1 MTDPILEAAAQ
12 ALADGR
18 YLGCLCC
25 YRDSDPHPVWAE
37 DREHLGPRPVWQ
49 EDRETAAAVLAVA
62 RPLIETETRERI
74 ARAIDDDRDQVTARL
89 RTETEIDIADQLTG
103 ERIGLN
109 RAARIA
115 RGDTTGH
122 EQEPAK

>member
-1 MTDPILEAAAQ
+1 MPDPAPDPILEAAAQ
-12 ALADGR
+12 AIAAGG

-62 RPLIETETRERI
+62 RPLIEAETRERI
-74 ARAIDDDRDQVTARL
+74 A
-89 RTETEIDIADQLTG
+89 EDIEAHAQAYG
-103 ERIGLN
+103 IGY
-109 RAARIA
+109 AAAIA
-115 RGDTTGH
+115 RGANTGH
-122 EQEPAK
+122 EQEPVK

>member
-1 MTDPILEAAAQ
+1 MTNPDPALEAAAQ
-12 ALADGR
+12 AIAAGG
-18 YLGCLCC
+18 YLGCGCC
-25 YRDSDPHPVWAE
+25 YRETQPHQVWDA
-37 DREHLGPRPVWQ
+37 
-49 EDRETAAAVLAVA
+49 DRETAAAVLAVA

-89 RTETEIDIADQLTG
+89 RTETEIDIADQLAG

-115 RGDTTGH
+115 RGDNTGH
-122 EQEPAK
+122 EQEPTK